1 MTSVL
6 NVDEIAAK
14 NGTSPVTLT
23 KQAALKGFQSFD
35 GDPLA
40 IGDSLNTSSLTDNGT
55 GQYQPNFTNNY
66 SSTDYSNTHG
76 GVYATNNGWFHW
88 YNTVETGAIDLNFIA
103 TGGSY
108 ADCDHISGMQTGD
121 LA

>member
-6 NVDEIAAK
+6 NVDTIAAK
-14 NGTSPVTLT
+14 NGTGPVTLT
-23 KQAALKGFQSFD
+23 KQVALKGFQSFD

-55 GQYQPNFTNNY
+55 GQYQPNFTNSY

-76 GVYATNNGWFHW
+76 GQYAANNGWFHW
-88 YNTVETGAIDLNFIA
+88 YNTVETGAIDLNFITTA
-103 TGGSY
+103 GSY
-108 ADCDHISGMQTGD
+108 ADCDHVSGMQTGD

>member
-1 MTSVL
+1 MSTLKADTIVAT
-6 NVDEIAAK
+6 D
-14 NGTSPVTLT
+14 GTSPVTLT
-23 KQAALKGFQSFD
+23 KQAALKGFQSYD

-40 IGDSLNTSSLTDNGT
+40 IGDSLNTSSLTDNGV

-76 GVYATNNGWFHW
+76 AKYQAGNGWYHW
-88 YNTVETGAIDLNFIA
+88 YNTIETGAIDHNFIH
-103 TGGSY
+103 TGNVY
-108 ADCDHISGMQTGD
+108 ADSDHISGMQTGD

>member
-6 NVDEIAAK
+6 NVDTIAAK
-14 NGTSPVTLT
+14 NGTDPVELT
-23 KQAALKGFQSFD
+23 KQAALKGFQSYD

-55 GQYQPNFTNNY
+55 GQYQVNFTNNY
-66 SSTDYSNTHG
+66 SSIDYSNTHG
-76 GVYATNNGWFHW
+76 GTYKAANGWYHW
-88 YNTVETGAIDLNFIA
+88 YDNEATGAIDHSFLA
-103 TGGSY
+103 TNGSY
-108 ADCDHISGMQTGD
+108 YDCDHVSGMQTGD